1 VAEITIQLKTIKKLT
16 VHKLSSLLPPASY
29 LLPSCTRPFLAQLP
43 PIASVNFQHLGGC
56 KLAKFYLL
64 SWVAREHP
72 FLHQTMRESSLKKIL
87 ERLNNLSLVR
97 FLLFFACGWAV
108 IQLLDYFETVII
120 IFAFAAIIAS
130 LLSYPARWLERFFPR
145 SVAVGFVVLTSFLLI
160 SGIAVTVGVAVL
172 SQGQQLIDAIIE
184 FANSL
189 EPLIGRLEDFLQT
202 RNLQVN
208 LTVIQEPLRNLVL
221 SGLSYSLTIL
231 TSLFANLI
239 NFILMAVIAY
249 FMLLDRTRLWRFA
262 LKIIPE
268 KSRDKVAHNIK
279 TKFLGFFRGQFIVV
293 LFLTLSTFI
302 VFVIL
307 QVPFPLV
314 LSLIAGIFDFIPG
327 IGATLGVSIVFL
339 ILLPQGIWLAFK
351 VLLACIL
358 LQQIQD
364 NLISPK
370 IMQDSVNVN
379 PVAIFFAL
387 LIGARVAGLLGVFLA
402 IPIAGLVVS
411 LLDIHEMKGE

>member
-1 VAEITIQLKTIKKLT
+1 MRSQ
-16 VHKLSSLLPPASY
+16 HHPNASFD
-29 LLPSCTRPFLAQLP
+29 PKAFLAQLP
-43 PIASVNFQHLGGC
+43 VVPSVYFPHLGGC
-56 KLAKFYLL
+56 KLAQFYLP

-97 FLLFFACGWAV
+97 FLLFFACGWAL
-108 IQLLDYFETVII
+108 IQILDYFETVII
-120 IFAFAAIIAS
+120 IFTFAAIIAS

-145 SVAVGFVVLTSFLLI
+145 SVAVGFVVLASFLMI

-172 SQGQQLIDAIIE
+172 SQGQQLIDSIIE

-208 LTVIQEPLRNLVL
+208 LMVIQEPLRNLVL
-221 SGLSYSLTIL
+221 SGLSNSITLL
-231 TSLFANLI
+231 TSLFTNLVNLI
-239 NFILMAVIAY
+239 LIAVIAC
-249 FMLLDRTRLWRFA
+249 FMLLDRTRLWKFA

-268 KSRDKVAHNIK
+268 HSREQVAYNIK
-279 TKFLGFFRGQFIVV
+279 TKFLGFFRGQLIVV

-314 LSLIAGIFDFIPG
+314 LSIIAGFFDFIPG

-339 ILLPQGIWLAFK
+339 ILLPQDIWLAFK
-351 VLLACIL
+351 VLVVCII

-364 NLISPK
+364 NLISPR

-387 LIGARVAGLLGVFLA
+387 LVGAKVAGLLGVFLA
-402 IPIAGLVVS
+402 VPIAGLVVS

>member
-1 VAEITIQLKTIKKLT
+1 
-16 VHKLSSLLPPASY
+16 
-29 LLPSCTRPFLAQLP
+29 
-43 PIASVNFQHLGGC
+43 
-56 KLAKFYLL
+56 
-64 SWVAREHP
+64 
-72 FLHQTMRESSLKKIL
+72 MRESSLKKIL

-108 IQLLDYFETVII
+108 IQLLDYFETAIVI
-120 IFAFAAIIAS
+120 FSFAAIIAS

-145 SVAVGFVVLTSFLLI
+145 SIAVGFIVLSSFLLI

-189 EPLIGRLEDFLQT
+189 EPLIGRLEDFLKT
-202 RNLQVN
+202 RNFQVN

-268 KSRDKVAHNIK
+268 KSRDKVAYNIK

-351 VLLACIL
+351 VLLVCIL